1 MLFNSDVFLFA
12 FLPLTLA
19 GFYAFRLL
27 GSVRAAKLS
36 LVVASLVFYS
46 WWSPAY
52 IFLLLL
58 SIFAN
63 YGIGVQIARHA
74 GARLWLVL
82 GIVLNLA
89 LLGYYKYAG
98 FFLENIDHLVGADWT
113 IWQIILPIGISF
125 FTFQQIAYLVDVA
138 RKKAM
143 EYAFFD
149 YVLFVAF
156 FPQLIAG
163 PIVHH
168 QEMMPQ
174 FERMRERQRI
184 LGDFALGLTV
194 FSFGLFKKVII
205 ADTLALYA
213 TPVFNA
219 ADAGL
224 VVGAAA
230 AWQGALAYT
239 GQIYFDFSGYSDMA
253 IGLGLMFGI
262 RLPINFLS
270 PYKSKSIIEFW
281 RRWHITLSRFLRDYL
296 YIPLGG
302 NRKGAFRRYINL
314 FLVMLIGGL
323 WHGAG
328 WTFVV
333 WGGLHGIYLM
343 INHAAHRVI
352 SPDVASARLWSIA
365 AQAVTLLAVIVAWV
379 FFRAETFGGA
389 ITMLGGMA
397 GGADGALDLFTSES
411 LLPIVAALV
420 IALFLPNTLEIVRY
434 VGPSDD
440 HHLKDML
447 RDAPHRITW
456 RPTAAWA
463 LVTAL
468 ALGISIMNLWRT
480 SEFLYFQF

>member
-19 GFYAFRLL
+19 GFYALRVFA
-27 GSVRAAKLS
+27 SVRAAKMW
-36 LVVASLVFYS
+36 LVVASLAFYA

-52 IFLLLL
+52 IFLLLF
-58 SIFAN
+58 SIIAN
-63 YGIGVQIARHA
+63 FGLGYLIAR
-74 GARLWLVL
+74 GARPRFWLFV
-82 GIVLNLA
+82 GIALNLV

-98 FFLENIDHLVGADWT
+98 FFLENVDSLFGTGWT
-113 IWQIILPIGISF
+113 IWRIILPIGISF
-125 FTFQQIAYLVDVA
+125 FTFQQIAYLVDVS
-138 RKKAM
+138 RKRAM

-149 YVLFVAF
+149 YVLFVSF

-174 FERMRERQRI
+174 FERMRERQHI
-184 LGDFALGLTV
+184 LDDFALGVTV
-194 FSFGLFKKVII
+194 FTFGLFKKVII

-213 TPVFNA
+213 TPVFGA

-224 VVGAAA
+224 AIDAAA

-262 RLPINFLS
+262 RLPINFFS

-302 NRKGAFRRYINL
+302 NRKGATRRYLNL

-333 WGGLHGIYLM
+333 WGALHGIYLM
-343 INHAAHRVI
+343 INHAWHKF
-352 SPDVASARLWSIA
+352 SPPRTGAERLGGYA
-365 AQAVTLLAVIVAWV
+365 AQGLTLIAVIAAWV

-389 ITMLGGMA
+389 LSMLTGMA
-397 GGADGALDLFTSES
+397 GMSDGALELFTSES
-411 LLPIVAALV
+411 LLPIAAAMG
-420 IALFLPNTLEIVRY
+420 IALLLPNTLEIARY

-447 RDAPHRITW
+447 GRKTPLTW
-456 RPTAAWA
+456 RPSVLWA
-463 LVTAL
+463 LVTA
-468 ALGISIMNLWRT
+468 ATLGVCIMNLWRT